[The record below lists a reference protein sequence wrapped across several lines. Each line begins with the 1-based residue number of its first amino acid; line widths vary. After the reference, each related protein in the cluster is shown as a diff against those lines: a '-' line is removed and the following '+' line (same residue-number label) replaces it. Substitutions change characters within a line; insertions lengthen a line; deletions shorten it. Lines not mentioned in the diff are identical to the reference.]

1 MCNTCLY
8 FRSSLAEGGTLLP
21 QEICVMGYLLHS
33 DWLMHVSHVLNNSHT
48 CGYDI
53 ARFINNYQVC
63 TIFAFTVV
71 NGNENK
77 HK

>member
-21 QEICVMGYLLHS
+21 QEICVMGHLLQS
-33 DWLMHVSHVLNNSHT
+33 DWLMQVSHVLNNSHT

-53 ARFINNYQVC
+53 ARFINTYQVC
-63 TIFAFTVV
+63 TISAFTIV
-71 NGNENK
+71 NDNENK
-77 HK
+77 HQ